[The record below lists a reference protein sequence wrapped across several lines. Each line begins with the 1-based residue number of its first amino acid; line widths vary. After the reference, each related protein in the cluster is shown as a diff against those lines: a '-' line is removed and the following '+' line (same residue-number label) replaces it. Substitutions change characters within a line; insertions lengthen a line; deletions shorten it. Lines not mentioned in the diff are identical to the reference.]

1 MAQAKTLTAA
11 ELKQVLGHIAASNR
25 HAARNRAMLL
35 VIHWA
40 ARNRAMLLV
49 IHWARLRVGEVAALI
64 VADML
69 YSDGTV
75 KEEVRLA
82 AQQTKAAT
90 HTPYTWVLKCA
101 KSYQAT

>member
-35 VIHWA
+35 VT
-40 ARNRAMLLV
+40 
-49 IHWARLRVGEVAALI
+49 HWARLRVGEVAALI

>member
-35 VIHWA
+35 VT
-40 ARNRAMLLV
+40 
-49 IHWARLRVGEVAALI
+49 HWARLRVGEVAALI

-69 YSDGTV
+69 NSDGTV